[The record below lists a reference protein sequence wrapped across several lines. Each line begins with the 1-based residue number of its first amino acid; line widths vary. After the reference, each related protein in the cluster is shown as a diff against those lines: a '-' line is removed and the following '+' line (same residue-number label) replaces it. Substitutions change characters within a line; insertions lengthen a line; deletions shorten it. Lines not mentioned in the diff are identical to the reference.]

1 MPEPVNKPTF
11 VFIHGAWAGS
21 WVWDALKPELEAAGH
36 RVLALDMPGNPQHP
50 AAPDAISM
58 AGCMAHIAAACAE
71 IEGPLL
77 LVGHSGGGVIATQA
91 AEMLAERVA
100 GVAYLAGMMLPSGL
114 GFAELTTE
122 LMQCHPEA
130 AGIWPHLHWAEDRQ
144 SSTVPPEAV
153 CEIFLQDLP
162 RDQAMAAAQR
172 FCSQPE
178 GTRVLV
184 AEWTAERFGR
194 LPRLYVEATEDR
206 SVVLAAQRK
215 MQALVPGA
223 QVVSLACGHVP
234 QVVQTAAVAEAL
246 LAFAR

>member
-1 MPEPVNKPTF
+1 MPEQINKPTF
-11 VFIHGAWAGS
+11 VLIHGAWAGS
-21 WVWDALKPELEAAGH
+21 WVWDALKPELEAASH

-91 AEMLAERVA
+91 AEMLAERVV

-114 GFAELTTE
+114 GFADLTTE
-122 LMQCHPEA
+122 LMQTHPQA
-130 AGIWPHLHWAEDRQ
+130 AGIWPRLHWAEDRQ

-162 RDQAMAAAQR
+162 REQAMAAAQR

-178 GTRVLV
+178 GTRALV

-246 LAFAR
+246 LAFAS

>member
-1 MPEPVNKPTF
+1 MPEQQKPTF
-11 VFIHGAWAGS
+11 VLIHGAWAGS

-36 RVLALDMPGNPQHP
+36 AVLTLDMPGNPQHP
-50 AAPDAISM
+50 AAEEDISM
-58 AGCMAHIAAACAE
+58 AACMAHIAAACAE
-71 IEGPLL
+71 IEGLLL

-91 AEMLAERVA
+91 AEMLAERVV

-122 LMQCHPEA
+122 LMQRHPEA
-130 AGIWPHLHWAEDRQ
+130 AVIWPHLHWAEDRQ

-162 RDQAMAAAQR
+162 REKAMAAAQR

-178 GTRVLV
+178 GTRALV

-246 LAFAR
+246 LAFAK

>member
-1 MPEPVNKPTF
+1 MPEPENKPTF
-11 VFIHGAWAGS
+11 VLIHGAWAGS

-36 RVLALDMPGNPQHP
+36 RVLTLDMPGNPQHP
-50 AAPDAISM
+50 AAEEDISM

-71 IEGPLL
+71 IAGPLL
-77 LVGHSGGGVIATQA
+77 LVGHSGGGVIVTQA

-122 LMQCHPEA
+122 LIQNHPEA
-130 AGIWPHLHWAEDRQ
+130 VGIWPHLHWAEDRQ

-178 GTRVLV
+178 GTRALV
-184 AEWTAERFGR
+184 ANWTAERFGR

-223 QVVSLACGHVP
+223 QVVSLPCGHVP

-246 LAFAR
+246 LAFAN

>member
-1 MPEPVNKPTF
+1 MPEQINKPTF
-11 VFIHGAWAGS
+11 VLIHGAWAGS
-21 WVWDALKPELEAAGH
+21 WVWDALTPELQAAGH

-50 AAPDAISM
+50 AKAEDISM

-77 LVGHSGGGVIATQA
+77 LVGHSGGGVIVTQA

-100 GVAYLAGMMLPSGL
+100 GVAYLAGMMLPFGL

-122 LMQCHPEA
+122 LIQNHPEA
-130 AGIWPHLHWAEDRQ
+130 VGIWPHLHWAEDRQ
-144 SSTVPPEAV
+144 SSEVPPEAV

-162 RDQAMAAAQR
+162 HEQAMAAAQR

-178 GTRVLV
+178 GTRALV
-184 AEWTAERFGR
+184 AEWTEERFGS

-246 LAFAR
+246 LAFAK

>member
-21 WVWDALKPELEAAGH
+21 WVWDALKLELEAAGH

-58 AGCMAHIAAACAE
+58 AGCMAHIASACAE
-71 IEGPLL
+71 IDGPLL
-77 LVGHSGGGVIATQA
+77 LVGHSGGGVIVTQA
-91 AEMLAERVA
+91 AEMLAERVV

-114 GFAELTTE
+114 GFAELSNSLLATN
-122 LMQCHPEA
+122 PEA
-130 AGIWPHLHWAEDRQ
+130 AGIWPHLVWAEDRQ
-144 SSTVPPEAV
+144 SSEVPPEAV
-153 CEIFLQDLP
+153 CEVFLQDLP

-178 GTRVLV
+178 GTRALV
-184 AEWTAERFGR
+184 ANWTAERFGR

-223 QVVSLACGHVP
+223 QVVSLPCGHVP

-246 LAFAR
+246 LAFAS

>member
-11 VFIHGAWAGS
+11 VLIHGAWAGS

-50 AAPDAISM
+50 ATAEDISM

-71 IEGPLL
+71 IEGSLL
-77 LVGHSGGGVIATQA
+77 LVGHSGGGVIATQV
-91 AEMLAERVA
+91 AEMLAERVV

-122 LMQCHPEA
+122 LIQNHPEA

-162 RDQAMAAAQR
+162 REQAMAAAQR

-246 LAFAR
+246 LAFAK